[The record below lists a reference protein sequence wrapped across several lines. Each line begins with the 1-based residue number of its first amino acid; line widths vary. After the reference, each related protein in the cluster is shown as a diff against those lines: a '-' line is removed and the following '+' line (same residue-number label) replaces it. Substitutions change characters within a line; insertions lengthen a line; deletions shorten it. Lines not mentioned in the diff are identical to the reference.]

1 MGMLPYASP
10 FVCDAFPVL
19 QDAYDIRTVQKLLGH
34 NDMNWRRVV
43 IRQIMPRTLPAEGT
57 PLAASPLLINI
68 STCTPIE
75 SISMSSIDC
84 GRLPRSVETRFR
96 EIVNPL

>member
-1 MGMLPYASP
+1 
-10 FVCDAFPVL
+10 
-19 QDAYDIRTVQKLLGH
+19 
-34 NDMNWRRVV
+34 
-43 IRQIMPRTLPAEGT
+43 
-57 PLAASPLLINI
+57 LINI

-84 GRLPRSVETRFR
+84 GRLPRSVETRVR